1 LYFIFSSGDSPDQ
14 PVFLIE
20 NFGNFSSTK
29 FQVGIITS
37 IFDQV
42 IAKAGVGYQYEEFL
56 NDAFRNRFESII
68 GLEYRF

>member
-1 LYFIFSSGDSPDQ
+1 
-14 PVFLIE
+14 
-20 NFGNFSSTK
+20 
-29 FQVGIITS
+29 VGIITS

-56 NDAFRNRFESII
+56 NEAFRNRFESII